1 MAPVGPL
8 EDRIA
13 IRELMEAYADA
24 VFRNDAEGWAACW
37 TEDAVWDLMGN
48 EVRGISAMLP
58 AWEGAMAGFRL
69 AGFFVFPGE
78 IVVESERARARSHTQ
93 EHLIGTD
100 GHVRKI
106 IGRYQDELRKSGDRW
121 RFTVR
126 RYTVLNED

>member
-1 MAPVGPL
+1 MAYIGPL

-24 VFRNDAEGWAACW
+24 VFRHDAESWAACW
-37 TEDAVWDLMGN
+37 IDNAVWDLMGS
-48 EVRGISAMLP
+48 EVRGLAAIVP
-58 AWEGAMAGFRL
+58 AWKGAMAGFRL

-78 IVVESERARARSHTQ
+78 IVVDGERAQARSHTQ

-100 GHVRKI
+100 GGVRKI
-106 IGRYQDELRKSGDRW
+106 IGLYQDELRKNAGRW
-121 RFTVR
+121 GFAVR